1 MKKRA
6 GYFVLILA
14 VIVASAAIAFAQT
27 PSSSPTPAPP
37 ASDIFVIEVAN
48 HNGQLKFS
56 GPKKITASAGYNN
69 QPSFLAD
76 GKSVL
81 YASVRDKQADIYR
94 YDIGSG
100 TTTQI
105 TSTPESEFSPTLMP
119 DGKSISVVRVE
130 ADGTQRL
137 WKFPLKG
144 GAPQLILE
152 KIKPV
157 GYHLWID
164 DHTLALFKKHD
175 MTNVGYF
182 KPQDAPLK
190 QNTLIYILAHPSR
203 EAAAKNWQAFHDDP
217 EWQKVK
223 AASETEGPLTT
234 KIESVFAD
242 PTDYSPMK

>member
-1 MKKRA
+1 MTKMTYPTLLFPMLVFA
-6 GYFVLILA
+6 CGICLG
-14 VIVASAAIAFAQT
+14 IVFRPSSAAHA
-27 PSSSPTPAPP
+27 
-37 ASDIFVIEVAN
+37 
-48 HNGQLKFS
+48 
-56 GPKKITASAGYNN
+56 
-69 QPSFLAD
+69 QPSTRVFEIRTYTAAD
-76 GKSVL
+76 GKL
-81 YASVRDKQADIYR
+81 DALHARFR
-94 YDIGSG
+94 
-100 TTTQI
+100 
-105 TSTPESEFSPTLMP
+105 
-119 DGKSISVVRVE
+119 
-130 ADGTQRL
+130 
-137 WKFPLKG
+137 
-144 GAPQLILE
+144 
-152 KIKPV
+152 
-157 GYHLWID
+157 